1 MDPKYK
7 CQADCLAQRHGG
19 ACLADV
25 IKRVHDKI
33 PWQCARGHT
42 WEISLA
48 AVKGTKN
55 KKGSW
60 CPKCAPNA
68 PVPESEYQE
77 YAQLHSGSLIKQ
89 ARYVTS
95 PTIWCCRIHGEFSR
109 TFSNMKTTGT
119 FCPICSTSLGEQRCK
134 KAAEQLFK
142 KEFKKVRLK
151 EMRGLG
157 GKPLELDLYNEE
169 LKLAIEHQGV
179 QHYQEK
185 KYFGVNRFARQS
197 EHDQRKVDYCRSNG
211 ITLIQIK
218 QFGEITSEKEFRL
231 ILKSACELNQISIP
245 DDFDSMELDL
255 AVQNLENPTQTMWK
269 RVLEEAQKR
278 SWQTITQ
285 KYLGVLVKHQ
295 FSCRLGH
302 RIEKTPTSLF
312 AGEGCPK
319 CNLKPVLLEDGKV
332 FESLSKAARHL
343 GVPVTYVY
351 RAVKQNGST
360 NGIKISSI
368 SHEQFELFSQD
379 QAAARL
385 FWEGEKHKYEFDH
398 HSRIP
403 VITSTGKL
411 FQSGDAFAKSIQV
424 DPTTVYSAIRRN
436 GTIKGIQLFPISKEQ
451 EIGFAA
457 DPKSAELFLASKSQ
471 KKRYQKPNAKLIIT
485 ESGYIFDS
493 ITDFAQYLKVNNS
506 LIYSAME
513 KTLKCRNIRF
523 KIIDPNIGLLLRS
536 NSEARSKFLEQNFG
550 DRMPAI

>member
-19 ACLADV
+19 ACLAEA

-77 YAQLHSGSLIKQ
+77 YAQLHSGSLIKK
-89 ARYVTS
+89 AKYVTS
-95 PTIWCCRIHGEFSR
+95 PTIWCCRVHGEFSR

-134 KAAEQLFK
+134 KAVEQLFK

-197 EHDQRKVDYCRSNG
+197 EHDQRKVAYCRSNG
-211 ITLIQIK
+211 ITLIQIQ

-231 ILKSACELNQISIP
+231 TLRRACEVNKIP
-245 DDFDSMELDL
+245 IPNDFDSIELDL
-255 AVQNLENPTQTMWK
+255 AVQNLETPTEKMWK
-269 RVLEEAQKR
+269 RILEEVQKR

-285 KYLGVLVKHQ
+285 KYLGVLVKHR
-295 FSCRLGH
+295 FTCAKGH
-302 RIEKTPTSLF
+302 QIEKTPTSLF
-312 AGEGCPK
+312 AGEDCPR
-319 CNLKPVLLEDGKV
+319 CNQRPVLLETGFV
-332 FESLSKAARHL
+332 FESLSDAARHL
-343 GVPVTYVY
+343 GTPISNAY
-351 RAVKQNGST
+351 RAAKNFGATKGVKLSY
-360 NGIKISSI
+360 I
-368 SHEQFELFSQD
+368 SHEQFREFSQNRD
-379 QAAARL
+379 AANA
-385 FWEGEKHKYEFDH
+385 FWESIIYKFQLDH

-403 VITSTGKL
+403 LVTCSGKT
-411 FQSGDAFAKSIQV
+411 FPSGDSLAKEINA
-424 DPTTVYSAIRRN
+424 DPVTVYSAIRRN
-436 GTIKGIQLFPISKEQ
+436 GTVKGIQVFAISREQ
-451 EIGFAA
+451 EAIF
-457 DPKSAELFLASKSQ
+457 KSNPSAIDSFLSSRVI
-471 KKRYQKPNAKLIIT
+471 KKRHQKRTAKTIIT
-485 ESGYIFDS
+485 ESGLIFTS
-493 ITDFAQYLKVNNS
+493 ITDFAKHLKVDNS
-506 LIYSAME
+506 SIYSAME
-513 KTLKCRNIRF
+513 KTFKCRNTRF
-523 KIIDPNIGLLLRS
+523 KIIDQSIGVELRS
-536 NSEARSKFLEQNFG
+536 NAEARSKFLEQHFG
-550 DRMPAI
+550 D